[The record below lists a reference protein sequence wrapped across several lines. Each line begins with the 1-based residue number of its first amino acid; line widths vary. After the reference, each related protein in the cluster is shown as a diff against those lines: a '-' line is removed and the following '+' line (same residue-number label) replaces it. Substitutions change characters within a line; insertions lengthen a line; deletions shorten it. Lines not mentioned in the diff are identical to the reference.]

1 MKHRLDAYAN
11 LDSPIHHWETRYKLV
26 ALLSLI
32 FAFSFVQQLS
42 LLPAMVIVTLTF
54 YKLSK
59 LPGSF
64 LLTRLRYP
72 GLFLASIALLLPFSV
87 GSEVIFQ
94 IGFLAVRQEGLLSLV
109 LVVTRF
115 LCILTVSLI
124 IFGTA
129 PFLNHIKAMRSLGLP
144 AILADMTLLSYRYIE
159 QLADDLVIMKR
170 AMQLRGFRP
179 TKLNPRNLRVLASLA
194 GTLLVRSYEQSER
207 VYKAMILRGYGY
219 APQNLSEHRDVLGK
233 PRDTTNW
240 RSTIGLLLTLLIAF
254 GFVTAE
260 IIL

>member
-1 MKHRLDAYAN
+1 MKHGLDAYAN
-11 LDSPIHHWETRYKLV
+11 LDSPIHHWEPRYKLV

-32 FAFSFVQQLS
+32 FAFSFVQKLS
-42 LLPAMVIVTLTF
+42 LLPAMIIVTITL
-54 YKLSK
+54 YKISQ
-59 LPGSF
+59 LPASF

-72 GLFLASIALLLPFSV
+72 GFFLASIALLLPFSV

-94 IGFLAVRQEGLLSLV
+94 IGFLAVREEGVLSLV

-129 PFLNHIKAMRSLGLP
+129 PFFTHIKAMRSLGLP

-159 QLADDLVIMKR
+159 QLADDLVKMKR

-179 TKLNPRNLRVLASLA
+179 TNFNLRNLRILASLA

-207 VYKAMILRGYGY
+207 VYRAMILRGYGY
-219 APQNLSEHRDVLGK
+219 APQNISGHREVLGK
-233 PRDTTNW
+233 PSNTANW
-240 RSTIGLLLTLLIAF
+240 RSVIALLLSLLIAF
-254 GFVTAE
+254 GFVLAE
-260 IIL
+260 ILF

>member
-1 MKHRLDAYAN
+1 MRHGLDAYAN
-11 LDSPIHHWETRYKLV
+11 LDSPIHHWEPRSKLV
-26 ALLSLI
+26 GLLSLI

-42 LLPAMVIVTLTF
+42 LLPAMVIVTLTL

-59 LPGSF
+59 LPRSF

-87 GSEVIFQ
+87 GSEVIFK

-129 PFLNHIKAMRSLGLP
+129 PFLTHIKAMRSLGLP
-144 AILADMTLLSYRYIE
+144 ALLAEMTLLSYRYIE
-159 QLADDLVIMKR
+159 QLADDLVRMKR

-179 TKLNPRNLRVLASLA
+179 TKLNRRNLKVFASLT
-194 GTLLVRSYEQSER
+194 GTLLVRSYEQSEQ
-207 VYKAMILRGYGY
+207 VYRAMILRGYGY
-219 APQNLSEHRDVLGK
+219 APPNFSGHRDVFNK
-233 PRDTTNW
+233 FKETANW
-240 RSTIGLLLTLLIAF
+240 RSAIALLLTLLIAF
-254 GFVTAE
+254 SFAIAE
-260 IIL
+260 FIL